1 MKKILTLFA
10 LLAVSFAAF
19 AQNNTIAVP
28 APKTMNIGEGNEWI
42 PLFIQGVITTNF
54 QNYSGMKVVDRQNSD
69 MVKAEQR
76 LSENAEFSDADAIE
90 MGKMT
95 HAHLIVTGS
104 ITGKSTS
111 YALMFSIT
119 DAETGETKASATVP
133 NCLFSALE
141 NGDAAN
147 QISYD
152 LMTGY
157 GINLSAEAKKKL
169 TQKASVMTAENTAQ
183 ANVAKGIVAENSG
196 SNIEAL
202 TYYIQ
207 AKKNDKKLSEA
218 TSRMANMSTVVSTG
232 NFGKNAKNMI
242 KLRNDWDKL
251 LTEAAA
257 FIKSNPPTFDL
268 YYFSDIE
275 TKELTERD
283 YAKGTM
289 TFTISY
295 PYLEWNNREGF
306 AENQKVADD
315 LVNGLKSIEQSKNWG
330 DKING
335 FPWTYID
342 KYEDEIKIKLSLLN
356 SNKKVISS
364 AYASLY
370 IDYNRDNPWKIGVRL
385 PETISQSFDM
395 DKFIY
400 SDLEFKDVSV
410 NDADTDKLYITAS
423 SENKEYISSIRPSPA
438 DVMPLKQVIEILKS
452 ETVSKVRTIKTPFYD
467 FQSSVMILERYIYG
481 YSPDYSNDKHKY
493 SDGHKKVLID
503 FVNNPYI
510 EDSEEIFWLYGP
522 DKLLEVI
529 STYGKIDSEWAY
541 YDRMGYKTKER
552 VYGTKEGEFIYSSI
566 YKPKDYLFYC
576 YPNLKTVTLRIGD
589 KLEIPKYAF
598 WNCDSIIDVVIDSRN
613 SRYEK
618 SEIVINSNA
627 FDGCSSLS
635 TVKYTGKKKEYYIKG
650 DYEGNNSFYNA
661 KQVYNFKQ

>member
-157 GINLSAEAKKKL
+157 GINLSADVKKKL

-183 ANVAKGIVAENSG
+183 ASVAKGIVAENSG

-218 TSRMANMSTVVSTG
+218 TSRMANMTTVVSTG

-251 LTEAAA
+251 LREAAGLIA
-257 FIKSNPPTFDL
+257 SNPPTFEL
-268 YYFSDIE
+268 VYYSDI
-275 TKELTERD
+275 TPGDID
-283 YAKGTM
+283 YDNGVM
-289 TFTISY
+289 NFTTSKLYMRQNNIS
-295 PYLEWNNREGF
+295 EF
-306 AENQKVADD
+306 IENFKLIDEMNVALSKIPD
-315 LVNGLKSIEQSKNWG
+315 SKNWG
-330 DKING
+330 KKINN
-335 FPWTYID
+335 FPWAYADDIGSD
-342 KYEDEIKIKLSLLN
+342 NWMQKKLKYDYQKKNSTGPYGYHLEMYTNRFDDALKIGNELGYYVYRFDFSIVDSSKKEIKRNDIVFFASPNSYIENYQRTYEYFDYRFQDENRYYFQGDKMGSYNLDYQYPVGTGRSSN
-356 SNKKVISS
+356 SNKF
-364 AYASLY
+364 LY
-370 IDYNRDNPWKIGVRL
+370 Y
-385 PETISQSFDM
+385 M
-395 DKFIY
+395 Y
-400 SDLEFKDVSV
+400 VSV
-410 NDADTDKLYITAS
+410 DDADTEKMGISIKQTYGDNVSVIPASEAKKGAFIYNGDKNVTKIEIPDGYESITTDSFKGCKKLNYIIVPVSVTSIDVDAFKNCKSFRYICLKGNKSFSDVKWFFSSRKLYDSLRNNIIYQ
-423 SENKEYISSIRPSPA
+423 YIDGEPA
-438 DVMPLKQVIEILKS
+438 TL
-452 ETVSKVRTIKTPFYD
+452 
-467 FQSSVMILERYIYG
+467 IY
-481 YSPDYSNDKHKY
+481 
-493 SDGHKKVLID
+493 
-503 FVNNPYI
+503 
-510 EDSEEIFWLYGP
+510 EE
-522 DKLLEVI
+522 
-529 STYGKIDSEWAY
+529 
-541 YDRMGYKTKER
+541 KTKELQR
-552 VYGTKEGEFIYSSI
+552 MMN
-566 YKPKDYLFYC
+566 P
-576 YPNLKTVTLRIGD
+576 
-589 KLEIPKYAF
+589 
-598 WNCDSIIDVVIDSRN
+598 
-613 SRYEK
+613 
-618 SEIVINSNA
+618 
-627 FDGCSSLS
+627 
-635 TVKYTGKKKEYYIKG
+635 
-650 DYEGNNSFYNA
+650 
-661 KQVYNFKQ
+661 

>member
-1 MKKILTLFA
+1 MKKYLTLISMLVMF
-10 LLAVSFAAF
+10 SMAAI

-104 ITGKSTS
+104 ITGKASS

-157 GINLSAEAKKKL
+157 GINLSADAKKKL

-218 TSRMANMSTVVSTG
+218 TSRMAKMSTVVSTG

-251 LTEAAA
+251 LTEAAD

-268 YYFSDIE
+268 YYFSDVE
-275 TKELTERD
+275 AKELTERD
-283 YAKGTM
+283 YANGTM
-289 TFTISY
+289 SFTVSC
-295 PYLEWNNREGF
+295 PYLAWNNREEF
-306 AENQKVADD
+306 LENKKVADD
-315 LVNGLKSIEQSKNWG
+315 LVKGLHQIEQSKNWG

-335 FPWTYID
+335 FPWTYIN
-342 KYEDEIKIKLSLLN
+342 KYEDEIFVDLSIFN
-356 SNKKVISS
+356 SNKKQISKVLVQM
-364 AYASLY
+364 YL
-370 IDYNRDNPWKIGVRL
+370 DYNREDPWKIGNWIL
-385 PETISQSFDM
+385 ASYMKDYYQSTF
-395 DKFIY
+395 
-400 SDLEFKDVSV
+400 ENVSV
-410 NDADTDKLYITAS
+410 NDADTDKLYVAATPR
-423 SENKEYISSIRPSPA
+423 NKKYISSIQPAPS
-438 DVMPLKQVIEILKS
+438 DVMTFKQVIEILKS

-467 FQSSVMILERYIYG
+467 FQSSVMILEEYIYG
-481 YSPDYSNDKHKY
+481 YSPDYPYVKY

-510 EDSEEIFWLYGP
+510 DDSQNIYWLYGP
-522 DKLLEVI
+522 DKLVESI
-529 STYGKIDSEWAY
+529 TTYGEFDSKTSY
-541 YDRMGYKTKER
+541 YDRMGYK
-552 VYGTKEGEFIYSSI
+552 
-566 YKPKDYLFYC
+566 YKTEDSRYPSFPYQPRDYLFYC

-589 KLEIPKYAF
+589 KLEIPKYTF
-598 WNCDSIIDVVIDSRN
+598 WNCDSITDVVIDSRN

-618 SEIVINSNA
+618 SVIVINSNA

>member
-1 MKKILTLFA
+1 MKRLLT
-10 LLAVSFAAF
+10 LLAVFALATATF

-104 ITGKSTS
+104 ITGKASS

-183 ANVAKGIVAENSG
+183 ASVAKGIVAENSG

-251 LTEAAA
+251 LRETTALIA
-257 FIKSNPPTFDL
+257 SNPPVFEL
-268 YYFSDIE
+268 VYFSDI
-275 TKELTERD
+275 TSGDID
-283 YAKGTM
+283 YDKGTM
-289 TFTISY
+289 SLYTRAPYIQLSNLEEFSENKKLVKEMKATLKKISDSANWGKKINDFPWSY
-295 PYLEWNNREGF
+295 
-306 AENQKVADD
+306 ADD
-315 LVNGLKSIEQSKNWG
+315 VGGNNWLQTINNINYEEIEVRDNK
-330 DKING
+330 DV
-335 FPWTYID
+335 YD
-342 KYEDEIKIKLSLLN
+342 YEIERYLNKRKDFVYKFDFSLLN
-356 SNKKVISS
+356 SSKKEIGKSEVVYFVIPPLRRCFFDDYKRGFVYEDFATHY
-364 AYASLY
+364 AYFRSYEGKRYLCIAY
-370 IDYNRDNPWKIGVRL
+370 QQGEGKEKGHDYKGDNGLKL
-385 PETISQSFDM
+385 NFNS
-395 DKFIY
+395 
-400 SDLEFKDVSV
+400 VSV
-410 NDADTDKLYITAS
+410 DDADTDKMFISVKNTNNKDISIVPIEKVEERERAKRLAEEQRIKEARRLAEEEAKAKTFVYTGDKKATTITIPDGYETIAENCFKNCKKLKNIVIPAS
-423 SENKEYISSIRPSPA
+423 ITVIGKDAFVGCGSLKTINYRGTLEYFLSNVEPEDMLTYRQIWPVYSEEY
-438 DVMPLKQVIEILKS
+438 
-452 ETVSKVRTIKTPFYD
+452 TGRTIK
-467 FQSSVMILERYIYG
+467 
-481 YSPDYSNDKHKY
+481 N
-493 SDGHKKVLID
+493 KKIK
-503 FVNNPYI
+503 
-510 EDSEEIFWLYGP
+510 W
-522 DKLLEVI
+522 
-529 STYGKIDSEWAY
+529 TY
-541 YDRMGYKTKER
+541 
-552 VYGTKEGEFIYSSI
+552 
-566 YKPKDYLFYC
+566 
-576 YPNLKTVTLRIGD
+576 N
-589 KLEIPKYAF
+589 
-598 WNCDSIIDVVIDSRN
+598 
-613 SRYEK
+613 
-618 SEIVINSNA
+618 
-627 FDGCSSLS
+627 
-635 TVKYTGKKKEYYIKG
+635 YTGE
-650 DYEGNNSFYNA
+650 
-661 KQVYNFKQ
+661 

>member
-1 MKKILTLFA
+1 MKRLLT
-10 LLAVSFAAF
+10 LLAVFALATATF

-104 ITGKSTS
+104 ITGKASS

-119 DAETGETKASATVP
+119 DAETGETKASAAVP

-157 GINLSAEAKKKL
+157 GINLSADAKKKL

-218 TSRMANMSTVVSTG
+218 TSRMAKMSTVVSTG

-251 LTEAAA
+251 LTEAAD

-268 YYFSDIE
+268 YYFSDVE
-275 TKELTERD
+275 AKELTERD
-283 YAKGTM
+283 YANGTM
-289 TFTISY
+289 SFTVSC
-295 PYLEWNNREGF
+295 PYLAWNNREEF
-306 AENQKVADD
+306 LENKKVADD
-315 LVNGLKSIEQSKNWG
+315 LVKGLHQIEQSKNWG

-335 FPWTYID
+335 FPWTYIN
-342 KYEDEIKIKLSLLN
+342 KYEDEIFVDLSIFN
-356 SNKKVISS
+356 SNKKQISKVLVQM
-364 AYASLY
+364 YL
-370 IDYNRDNPWKIGVRL
+370 DYNREDPWKIGNWIL
-385 PETISQSFDM
+385 DSYI
-395 DKFIY
+395 
-400 SDLEFKDVSV
+400 KDYYQRTFENVSV
-410 NDADTDKLYITAS
+410 NDADTDKLYVAATPR
-423 SENKEYISSIRPSPA
+423 NKKYISSIQPAPS
-438 DVMPLKQVIEILKS
+438 DVMTYKQVSELLKS
-452 ETVSKVRTIKTPFYD
+452 KEEITRVRIIKTPFYNFGD
-467 FQSSVMILERYIYG
+467 SVLQFEEYISGARVYG
-481 YSPDYSNDKHKY
+481 AYYHNNYP
-493 SDGHKKVLID
+493 GHKKVLID

-510 EDSEEIFWLYGP
+510 DDSQNIYWLYGP
-522 DKLLEVI
+522 DKLVESI
-529 STYGKIDSEWAY
+529 TTYGKFDSEWAY
-541 YDRMGYKTKER
+541 YDRMGYKTKDSDYHYQPR
-552 VYGTKEGEFIYSSI
+552 
-566 YKPKDYLFYC
+566 DYLFYC
-576 YPNLKTVTLRIGD
+576 YPNLKTVTISWNEEKGIHIS
-589 KLEIPKYAF
+589 EYAF
-598 WNCDSIIDVVIDSRN
+598 WNCNTITDVIIDTRNFKKKGYRPVIQIDS
-613 SRYEK
+613 Y
-618 SEIVINSNA
+618 A
-627 FDGCSSLS
+627 FEGCSSLK
-635 TVKYTGKKKEYYIKG
+635 TVNYTGKKKEYYIKE
-650 DYEGNNSFYNA
+650 DYESNNSFYNA
-661 KQVYNFKQ
+661 KQVYKYKP